1 MLIRTL
7 LATAL
12 SVVFSTPAWSQAMD
26 HTGHSAGR
34 ENGCLKVRISN
45 FKPEHLSAVA
55 PGAEYAFTVSNSA
68 GPRHIHTLIRQQ
80 PAEVTI
86 EDKETFLQVKG
97 HLPADIKNE
106 TVRISVKAM
115 SKVSKCDA
123 EGGFLLKV
131 SD

>member
-1 MLIRTL
+1 MFIRTL
-7 LATAL
+7 LATAMT
-12 SVVFSTPAWSQAMD
+12 VAFSSPVWSQAMD
-26 HTGHSAGR
+26 HTGHGAGH

-45 FKPEHLSAVA
+45 FKPEHLSTVS
-55 PGAEYAFTVSNSA
+55 PGAEYGFTVSNAA

-86 EDKETFLQVKG
+86 EDKETFLQVRG

-115 SKVSKCDA
+115 SKVSKCDN

-131 SD
+131 GE